1 MPRRRT
7 LLITA
12 FIAATAVLS
21 TGCSN
26 DAADTAAVV
35 EETPAHPSPV
45 QTVVEEVVEQGPAR
59 MAAPSSAQAASLSD
73 AQMADL
79 PRPVINQILPAGL
92 PQVTPEDVQGLT
104 AVPIN
109 HYTPGFANPT
119 DESPAIVLES
129 ETDTVIEPIAGAWT
143 VTGLAGE
150 EGSGWV
156 QVMVPAGR
164 GALPSVDTSLV
175 NHHAVW
181 VPESLVTLHE
191 ENTVIE
197 ISVGD
202 HLLRVVRDGEVV
214 SEFHVGVGVVGE
226 SDTPTGLCSVIGHIK
241 TQAGALGL
249 LTNCQSDMMDVY
261 AGVDW
266 ASFAIHQ
273 GAGFDPSTGGAVSN
287 GCIRVPDQT
296 FVDELSDIAIGT
308 PVIITE

>member
-1 MPRRRT
+1 MPRRT
-7 LLITA
+7 KHLFTA
-12 FIAATAVLS
+12 LVAATAVLAA
-21 TGCSN
+21 GCTQN
-26 DAADTAAVV
+26 DTAETTAVV
-35 EETPAHPSPV
+35 EETPAHPAPAA
-45 QTVVEEVVEQGPAR
+45 TVVEEVKEGPVR
-59 MAAPSSAQAASLSD
+59 MAAPSSVQAASLSD
-73 AQMADL
+73 AEMADF
-79 PRPVINQILPAGL
+79 PRPVINQILPSGL
-92 PQVTPEDVQGLT
+92 PQVTPEDVQGFT
-104 AVPIN
+104 AVPIQ
-109 HYTPGFANPT
+109 HYTPGFASPT
-119 DESPAIVLES
+119 DAAPSIVLES
-129 ETDTVIEPIAGAWT
+129 QTDTVIEPISGAWT
-143 VTGLAGE
+143 VTGFAGE

-181 VPESLVTLHE
+181 VPESLVDLHE
-191 ENTVIE
+191 ENTRIE

-226 SDTPTGLCSVIGHIK
+226 SDTPTGLCSVIGHIR
-241 TQAGALGL
+241 TQANALGL
-249 LTNCQSDMMDVY
+249 LTNCQSDMMDHY

-296 FVDELSDIAIGT
+296 FVDELSDIAVGT
-308 PVIITE
+308 PIIITE